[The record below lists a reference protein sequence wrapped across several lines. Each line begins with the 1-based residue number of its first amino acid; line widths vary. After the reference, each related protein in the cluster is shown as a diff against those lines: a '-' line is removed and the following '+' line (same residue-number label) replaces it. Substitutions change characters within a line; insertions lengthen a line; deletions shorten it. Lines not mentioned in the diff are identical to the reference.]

1 MHASICPT
9 FIPPLK
15 PNNMLNGHGDDIYKS
30 NTDIKANFS
39 TNVWYDADTD
49 ILRSALITQID
60 KIFHYPE
67 PAAESFVREVAHFH
81 GLKPQNVIAGNGA
94 TELFYLIAHAF
105 EGCKTILPIPSFS
118 EYEDACT
125 LYRHQQIFI
134 SLKDFQAGPADLM
147 FICNPNNPNGHVWKK
162 DEIEDILRQ
171 YPQMTLVVDESFID
185 FAPTAQLC
193 EPLLADYPNLLI
205 VHSMTKSYAIPGL
218 RLGYLLGNE
227 ILIERIKHFSHPWS
241 VNALAIEL
249 GKFLLQNGKYL
260 LPDTSRLFK
269 RKENFIRA
277 FEELP
282 GYSPVPSETSFF
294 LIHTVH
300 NSRILKQELLKQF
313 GILIRDA
320 SNFRGLDEHYF
331 RVNTLSEEK
340 NNLLIRA
347 LRSLAISDL

>member
-1 MHASICPT
+1 
-9 FIPPLK
+9 
-15 PNNMLNGHGDDIYKS
+15 MLYGHGDDIYKS
-30 NTDIKANFS
+30 NTEIKANFS
-39 TNVWYDADTD
+39 TNVWYDADSD
-49 ILRSALITQID
+49 IIRSVLITQMD

-81 GLKPQNVIAGNGA
+81 GIEPQNVIAGNGA

-105 EGCKTILPIPSFS
+105 EGQRTILPTPSFS

-125 LYRHQQIFI
+125 LYRHQQIFVPI
-134 SLKDFQAGPADLM
+134 KDFQMVPAELM

-162 DEIEDILRQ
+162 EEIENILQ
-171 YPQMTLVVDESFID
+171 QNPQMTLVVDESFID
-185 FAPTAQLC
+185 FAPTACPC
-193 EPLLADYPNLLI
+193 EPLLAQYPNLLV

-218 RLGYLLGNE
+218 RLGYLLGNAP
-227 ILIERIKHFSHPWS
+227 LIERIKRFTLPWN
-241 VNALAIEL
+241 VNALAIEI

-260 LPDTSRLFK
+260 LPNTDRLFK

-277 FEELP
+277 FDELP

-294 LIHTVH
+294 LIHTIH

-340 NNLLIRA
+340 NQMLIRA
-347 LRSLAISDL
+347 LRSLAISDLL